1 MHKCLLTNSVK
12 AFMYAE
18 VNGES
23 RQKMKR
29 IRYFTRRGRRG
40 RRKTSEEN
48 DEATDRKEGRRGVTR
63 VLKMVNREE
72 ISVVKE
78 RGSRKGN
85 GRRVKTSLNQ

>member
-12 AFMYAE
+12 AFMYAQ

-23 RQKMKR
+23 RQKMK
-29 IRYFTRRGRRG
+29 RYFTRRGRRG
-40 RRKTSEEN
+40 RRRTSEEN
-48 DEATDRKEGRRGVTR
+48 DEATDRKEGRRGVR
-63 VLKMVNREE
+63 MVLKMVNREE

-78 RGSRKGN
+78 RGSRKCN